1 MAALS
6 GRALGVHEPSDQ
18 AWCVDFSSRSH
29 AILTRCWY
37 SRSGGGRR
45 AMDPKG
51 KKAFCGL
58 PAAEEART
66 REAVRR
72 RLAVTRER
80 TRQRHEQTLLRLAGL
95 LYPNKPA

>member
-1 MAALS
+1 
-6 GRALGVHEPSDQ
+6 
-18 AWCVDFSSRSH
+18 
-29 AILTRCWY
+29 
-37 SRSGGGRR
+37 
-45 AMDPKG
+45 MDPKG